1 MVGCAFGEF
10 IHERALEHI
19 GHEFGTRLR
28 TMNVVGLADAK
39 QHTTISLLDD
49 RTIAYRDAR

>member
-1 MVGCAFGEF
+1 MVGRAFGEF